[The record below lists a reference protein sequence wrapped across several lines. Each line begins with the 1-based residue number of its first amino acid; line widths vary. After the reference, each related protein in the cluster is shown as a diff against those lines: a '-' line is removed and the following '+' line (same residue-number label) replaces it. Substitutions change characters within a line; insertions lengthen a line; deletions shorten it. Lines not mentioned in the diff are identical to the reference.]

1 MSFETNNGAPKSR
14 GTQTATTGSAL
25 SKPGTTPAVTSDA
38 TTRDITMAATETKPA
53 TKSARSQ
60 RLERALFRGANLTL
74 ENRVYRESITSFL
87 KLLLRAD
94 FVQDDLVPKDLTV
107 EALGIK
113 TKKATAVMLARED
126 GVVAGLEEVLLLLR
140 EYRVEAKLEKA
151 DGDAIHAADV
161 LLRVEG
167 DEMALLSLERVALN
181 VLQRMS
187 GISTAAR
194 RLQERASRVSPETH
208 IVGTRKTL
216 WGLLDKRAL
225 HLGNGGTHRLGL
237 GDAIL
242 IKNNHLALIAERE
255 EEAVRIAIERAW
267 KPREGSAF
275 IEVEVRGEEAAL
287 EAAKAFLRLQQ
298 RAAGEGTS
306 EAEAKEYPCL
316 VMLDNM
322 APAEIRRVLETLRRE
337 GLWES
342 TLIEA
347 SGGVTEQ
354 NLEEYAATGVDAISI
369 GALTHSARA
378 LNISQKIL

>member
-38 TTRDITMAATETKPA
+38 TTRDITMAATKTKPA

-74 ENRVYRESITSFL
+74 ENRTYRESITSFL

-94 FVQDDLVPKDLTV
+94 LAQDDLVPKDLTV

-113 TKKATAVMLARED
+113 TKKGTAAIVAREA

-140 EYRVEAKLEKA
+140 EYRVEATLEKV
-151 DGDAIHAADV
+151 DGDAIRAGDA

-187 GISTAAR
+187 GIATAAR
-194 RLQERASRVSPETH
+194 RLQERTSRISPETH

-267 KPREGSAF
+267 KLREESAF
-275 IEVEVRGEEAAL
+275 IEVEVRSEESAVEAART
-287 EAAKAFLRLQQ
+287 FLRLQQ
-298 RAAGEGTS
+298 
-306 EAEAKEYPCL
+306 EAEAREYPCL

-322 APAEIRRVLETLRRE
+322 APAEIRRVLESLRRE

-342 TLIEA
+342 MLIEA

-378 LNISQKIL
+378 LDISQRIL